1 MREGSRR
8 RPFPSFPSPS
18 IYLSVLVQFGNDT
31 PFTRREEEGE
41 VVIGSV
47 VRSFAFASA
56 PPQSL
61 SSRKSSRS
69 LSSSSSSSPSST
81 AKPTTKSTA
90 VSVCLSVCQSA
101 SEEGGTAQ
109 SVVASSGRRQR
120 RFWVLARL
128 VVGRNGGRGKGRQ
141 TLGFGF
147 GREKGF
153 KQRRNSYFKQKI
165 EWRRDSMGGTDADA
179 DAGLAERAEQTENRR
194 GEKLRTKQCS
204 ARTCRGHKDA
214 RQRAK
219 GRRRGGGG
227 GGGGGGEADPTDR
240 EREQPERKCYFS
252 RVPLPRTN
260 EKRRRRRLVIS
271 RETLQSWNLASGRAR
286 ATWKPV
292 NLTAVTLARSLDSRR
307 KRHKRP

>member
-90 VSVCLSVCQSA
+90 VSVCQSA

-109 SVVASSGRRQR
+109 SVVASSGRRRR

-179 DAGLAERAEQTENRR
+179 GLAERAEQTENRR

-227 GGGGGGEADPTDR
+227 GRGGRQTQPT
-240 EREQPERKCYFS
+240 ERES
-252 RVPLPRTN
+252 SPREN
-260 EKRRRRRLVIS
+260 VIFRACRF
-271 RETLQSWNLASGRAR
+271 REQTRNVVVGVS
-286 ATWKPV
+286 
-292 NLTAVTLARSLDSRR
+292 
-307 KRHKRP
+307 